1 MEKNVGKV
9 DSYIRFLLGVSFLL
23 NIFTLKT
30 GVIGTIVFLVLGLVM
45 IATAFTGFCWLY
57 SLIKFDTCESAEAEE
72 KQAPAGHH

>member
-23 NIFTLKT
+23 NILALKT
-30 GVIGTIVFLVLGLVM
+30 GVIGTIILLVLGLAM
-45 IATAFTGFCWLY
+45 IVTAFTGFCWFY
-57 SLIKFDTCESAEAEE
+57 SLIKFDTCESAEVEE